1 MNEPNVK
8 LKSVTA
14 RIDIHSYAGI
24 LQYIEGK
31 DITVSDA
38 IRECVVEKFGSIP
51 LNIVWTDWAAHELEE
66 AVSKRQAKREEKRN
80 RKKRSLLRR
89 ILSFGG
95 K

>member
-14 RIDIHSYAGI
+14 RIDLRAYAGI

-31 DITVSDA
+31 DMTVSDA
-38 IRECVVEKFGSIP
+38 IRECVAEKFGSIP
-51 LNIVWTDWAAHELEE
+51 LNVVWTDWAAHELEE
-66 AVSKRQAKREEKRN
+66 AISKRQAKREEKRN

>member
-14 RIDIHSYAGI
+14 RIDLRAYAGI

-31 DITVSDA
+31 DMTVSDA
-38 IRECVVEKFGSIP
+38 IRECVAEKFGSIP
-51 LNIVWTDWAAHELEE
+51 LNVVWTDWAAHELEE
-66 AVSKRQAKREEKRN
+66 AISRRQAKREEKRN